1 MDLTPLA
8 KWTNDPLVSMMCD
21 GIVTNVISAMAQH
34 RARVFFEAF
43 LKALSLN
50 PPGQPGGEET
60 IKKLDDLM
68 QSPFGRDVVYDAC
81 RRVSLC
87 RSKLFG
93 PRIIGMMAGKLLWE
107 AREADE
113 VEESIYAVATEL
125 SDEDMLSFLA
135 QYEVWKGKYLMEA
148 RSAAFTVPFDE
159 NSIGAGR
166 AGTAD
171 FSPINFREHFGNWGR
186 VLSAHGFIEAVIS
199 MRRAPYQADSDRHI
213 DEDGIDDIYTTSI
226 YCSEACIALANLIRQ
241 VRD

>member
-8 KWTNDPLVSMMCD
+8 KFANDTLVGMMCE
-21 GIVTNVISAMAQH
+21 GVVTNVISAMAQL
-34 RARVFFEAF
+34 RARVFFESF
-43 LKALSLN
+43 LKALRLN

-60 IKKLDDLM
+60 LRKLDDLI
-68 QSPFGRDVVYDAC
+68 QGSYGRDIIYEAC

-93 PRIIGMMAGKLLWE
+93 PRIIGVLAGKLLLE

-135 QYEVWKGKYLMEA
+135 QYEVWKGEHFKEG
-148 RSAAFTVPFDE
+148 RSAALTVPFDE
-159 NSIGAGR
+159 HSIGVGR
-166 AGTAD
+166 AGSID
-171 FSPINFREHFGNWGR
+171 FSSINFREHFGNWGR
-186 VLSAHGFIEAVIS
+186 VLSSHGFIESLSS
-199 MRRAPYQADSDRHI
+199 MRRVPYQEDSDRHI
-213 DEDGIDDIYTTSI
+213 DEDGIDDIYATSI
-226 YCSEACIALANLIRQ
+226 YCSESCAALADLIRQ

>member
-1 MDLTPLA
+1 MDFVPLA
-8 KWTNDPLVSMMCD
+8 KFASDTLVGMMCE
-21 GIVTNVISAMAQH
+21 GVVTNVISALAQL
-34 RARVFFEAF
+34 RAKVFFEAF

-50 PPGQPGGEET
+50 PPGQPGGEGT

-93 PRIIGMMAGKLLWE
+93 PRIIGVLAGKLLLE

-125 SDEDMLSFLA
+125 SDDDMLSFLA
-135 QYEVWKGKYLMEA
+135 QYEAWRGEYYKQG

-159 NSIGAGR
+159 NSIGVGR
-166 AGTAD
+166 AGSID
-171 FSPINFREHFGNWGR
+171 FSSINFREHFGSWGR
-186 VLSAHGFIEAVIS
+186 VLSSHGFIESVSS
-199 MRRAPYQADSDRHI
+199 MRRVPYHEDSERHI
-213 DEDGIDDIYTTSI
+213 DEDGIDDIYSTSI
-226 YCSEACIALANLIRQ
+226 YCSEACAALADFIRK